1 MTECEIF
8 LSLIVKFLDPDK
20 PTWQRALALEVLHK
34 MTVQAD
40 LLTNFCEC
48 YDLKP
53 HATNIFQDIVNSLGA
68 YVHSLFVNPQM
79 MSQTGT
85 DVLHYVMNG
94 YKINNVICCTFNSFV
109 YFKVFLHGTMVVSP
123 HFYYHPKCMY
133 ILLRCYMTIL

>member
-79 MSQTGT
+79 MGQTGT
-85 DVLHYVMNG
+85 GVLRYILNES
-94 YKINNVICCTFNSFV
+94 NVICCTFSNLI
-109 YFKVFLHGTMVVSP
+109 YFK
-123 HFYYHPKCMY
+123 
-133 ILLRCYMTIL
+133 ILQSSLNF

>member
-1 MTECEIF
+1 M
-8 LSLIVKFLDPDK
+8 KFLDPDK

-79 MSQTGT
+79 MSQTGIY
-85 DVLHYVMNG
+85 VLE
-94 YKINNVICCTFNSFV
+94 ICPSRN
-109 YFKVFLHGTMVVSP
+109 
-123 HFYYHPKCMY
+123 
-133 ILLRCYMTIL
+133 

>member
-1 MTECEIF
+1 VTECEIF

-79 MSQTGT
+79 MSQTGM
-85 DVLHYVMNG
+85 LHIIV
-94 YKINNVICCTFNSFV
+94 NNMLIMSVD
-109 YFKVFLHGTMVVSP
+109 
-123 HFYYHPKCMY
+123 
-133 ILLRCYMTIL
+133 

>member
-53 HATNIFQDIVNSLGA
+53 HATNIFQDIVSSLGA

-79 MSQTGT
+79 MSQTGI
-85 DVLHYVMNG
+85 DYCIIFMFNRC
-94 YKINNVICCTFNSFV
+94 KINIMLSIIFVICFSLFQRIYMQTTFF
-109 YFKVFLHGTMVVSP
+109 
-123 HFYYHPKCMY
+123 
-133 ILLRCYMTIL
+133 